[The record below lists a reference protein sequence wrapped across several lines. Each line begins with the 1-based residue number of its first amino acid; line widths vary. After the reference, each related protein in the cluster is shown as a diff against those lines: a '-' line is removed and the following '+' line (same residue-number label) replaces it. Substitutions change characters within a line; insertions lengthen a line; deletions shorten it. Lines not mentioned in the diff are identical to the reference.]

1 MHSKTNIAILAL
13 FLILLSCASPAYAQN
28 LHEDSIE
35 ISKTVDSFLTA
46 FTSLKFEKFM
56 TFFDSNATAFFPTS
70 AKIPMRA
77 NNKEEIGSIFRK
89 VFDNARKLKSVP
101 PYLDIQPLDL
111 MIQQFNCVA
120 IVTFHLND
128 PDLFGRRTIVLQN
141 ANKKWLIIHLHSSGV
156 PIAK

>member
-13 FLILLSCASPAYAQN
+13 SLILLSCASPAYAQN

-56 TFFDSNATAFFPTS
+56 TFFDSNATAFFPPS

-89 VFDNARKLKSVP
+89 VFAAGRNWKELTRRLPKVQLLTVGAA
-101 PYLDIQPLDL
+101 DL
-111 MIQQFNCVA
+111 
-120 IVTFHLND
+120 
-128 PDLFGRRTIVLQN
+128 RRILS
-141 ANKKWLIIHLHSSGV
+141 L
-156 PIAK
+156 